1 MKHSLMT
8 GLSTVLLAGA
18 AVTPAAHATEAPD
31 GAKVYFINLE
41 DGIEL
46 TSPFR
51 VLIGLENMG
60 IAPANL
66 DRFGQTG
73 HHHLLV
79 NVPLPRPDE
88 TIPEEAGPRQ
98 RYIHLG
104 GGQTQTTVDLPNGE
118 HELQLLLGD
127 HEHVPHDPVVKSSRI
142 KVEVVGQSE
151 TVCKPLEQPAGGC
164 APDGG

>member
-1 MKHSLMT
+1 MNRSRMT
-8 GLSTVLLAGA
+8 GLVAMLVAGA
-18 AVTPAAHATEAPD
+18 AMTPAAHGTSAPE
-31 GAKVYFINLE
+31 GANVYFINLH

-79 NVPLPRPDE
+79 NVPLPEPNE
-88 TIPEEAGPRQ
+88 TIPEQTGPRK

-104 GGQTQTTVDLPNGE
+104 GGQTQTTVDLPTGE

-127 HEHVPHDPVVKSSRI
+127 HEHVPHNPVVKSRRI
-142 KVEVVGQSE
+142 TVEVVAQSE
-151 TVCKPLEQPAGGC
+151 TVCKPLEQPDGGC
-164 APDGG
+164 APGGG